1 MCLAIPVRVT
11 EIQEND
17 LAIVELG
24 GVLKQVSLI
33 MVDNVAVGDYVIVH
47 VGFAINR
54 LDPGEAAKTLALFAE
69 IDPALGV
76 SPI

>member
-1 MCLAIPVRVT
+1 MCLAIPVRVA

-24 GVLKQVSLI
+24 GVLKQISLI

-54 LDPGEAAKTLALFAE
+54 LDPNEAAKTLALFAE
-69 IDPALGV
+69 INAALG
-76 SPI
+76 SAPL

>member
-1 MCLAIPVRVT
+1 MCLAIPVRVA

-33 MVDNVAVGDYVIVH
+33 MVDNISVGDYLIVH

-54 LDPGEAAKTLALFAE
+54 LDPDEAAKTLALFSE
-69 IDPALGV
+69 INAAYGGPPL
-76 SPI
+76 